1 MNGESMGDKPVP
13 PKPIP
18 ARPGR
23 GALAARMAEI
33 LRVDHAGE
41 MAAVAIYRG
50 QRVVPHRRRS
60 FGWFATVGHWDVEDH
75 EVQIDFDRD
84 RVRDVQARVR
94 RSRLTEQPLG

>member
-1 MNGESMGDKPVP
+1 MRLPEQLGDVVHVLRLCGPRAEEQ
-13 PKPIP
+13 
-18 ARPGR
+18 ARLP
-23 GALAARMAEI
+23 
-33 LRVDHAGE
+33 AGE
-41 MAAVAIYRG
+41 TRALVYRG

-75 EVQIDFDRD
+75 EVQIDFERD